1 MAILKSLLYPLNMV
15 IFQFAKC
22 QPFTRGGLWVVRHQ
36 RIRGFIPKASKGL
49 MEVYSSAAS
58 DAISTLTV
66 PLMTPESG
74 SWWNM
79 TKKHWPKMG

>member
-1 MAILKSLLYPLNMV
+1 
-15 IFQFAKC
+15 
-22 QPFTRGGLWVVRHQ
+22 
-36 RIRGFIPKASKGL
+36 
-49 MEVYSSAAS
+49 MELYSSAAS
-58 DAISTLTV
+58 AAISTLTV